1 MTSPR
6 WSWTR
11 SAFLFH
17 AVTRLQQLKKEV
29 LALSDSERAALVAQL
44 LASLPGVL
52 AEEDGGVAEALRREA
67 EMNAIPSV
75 AISVNELK
83 RRLAHV

>member
-1 MTSPR
+1 M
-6 WSWTR
+6 
-11 SAFLFH
+11 
-17 AVTRLQQLKKEV
+17 TRLQQLKKEV